1 MRERRAVER
10 QRQPERALQRDGG
23 REARPPHA
31 HDDFDQRAENDED
44 REARRER
51 REHRPAAEPRRAED
65 RGHRAGDDGDRQPL
79 ATPKRSPRFQ
89 ASEKP
94 NGATKQAVSS
104 SAPQVR
110 LKKGAPTVIFS
121 PVNCSSASG

>member
-1 MRERRAVER
+1 MEPPCDHAAPTIAVDAPMTMAKVSR
-10 QRQPERALQRDGG
+10 C
-23 REARPPHA
+23 
-31 HDDFDQRAENDED
+31 
-44 REARRER
+44 
-51 REHRPAAEPRRAED
+51 
-65 RGHRAGDDGDRQPL
+65 
-79 ATPKRSPRFQ
+79 ATANKSPRFQ

-94 NGATKQAVSS
+94 KGATKQAVSS